1 MLFNSLE
8 YFVFLAL
15 VLAIYYRL
23 THRWQ
28 NYFLLGASYFFYGWW
43 DWHFLGLMLLSTSTD
58 FFAAKVDT

>member
-43 DWHFLGLMLLSTSTD
+43 DLAFPRLD
-58 FFAAKVDT
+58 VDLDVN